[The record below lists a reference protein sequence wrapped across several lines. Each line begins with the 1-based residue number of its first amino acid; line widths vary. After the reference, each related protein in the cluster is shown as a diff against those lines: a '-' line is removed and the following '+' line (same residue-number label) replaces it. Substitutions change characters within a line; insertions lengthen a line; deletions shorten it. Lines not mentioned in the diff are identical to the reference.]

1 MQYTVVKNAVDAFNV
16 NVIDENILNE
26 NNKIS
31 GEIKIEIKDE

>member
-1 MQYTVVKNAVDAFNV
+1 MQYAVVKNAVDTFNV
-16 NVIDENILNE
+16 NIIEENIIRE